1 MEEQLFEVIGSFGRW
16 QKIIYA
22 LFFYGNTVGVWQNY
36 AITFLA
42 PNVPFRCVEPSINSS
57 MNTYSEWPNECVVHL
72 SNTSGGMPC
81 TRWEYDTE
89 TYSDTLVNQV
99 RKYLI

>member
-22 LFFYGNTVGVWQNY
+22 VFFYGNIVGVWQNY

-42 PNVPFRCVEPSINSS
+42 PNVPFRCIEPSINTSI
-57 MNTYSEWPNECVVHL
+57 NTYDPWPKECTVQL
-72 SNTSGGMPC
+72 LNTSNLVPC
-81 TRWEYDTE
+81 TRWEYDTA

-99 RKYLI
+99 RAHEI